1 MNDSEFKEFAGQ
13 FNSKT
18 PIKNVYEMYTK
29 LNQPVK
35 PTVEKIGSMKSM
47 AQDKVKD
54 YYTEDEI
61 RKLTDEELDNP
72 KIWEAV
78 RRSMTMTQK

>member
-1 MNDSEFKEFAGQ
+1 
-13 FNSKT
+13 
-18 PIKNVYEMYTK
+18 
-29 LNQPVK
+29 
-35 PTVEKIGSMKSM
+35 M